1 MTPDIT
7 LYAHHGCPYVQRVAI
22 VLAEKGIAHTRQN
35 IDLHHKPSEFEAAS
49 PLGLVPVLRVG
60 GEAIFDSAVI
70 CEYLDELHPPQLH
83 PLNPLRRAQHRSW
96 MAYGSALLQSVGG
109 FFKARDTSAQEE
121 RRQEVLRL
129 LRRLETELPG
139 SPYFAGAS
147 FTMVDVVFAPVFRY
161 FDAFALMESF
171 DFFVALPKLSA
182 WRLQLAN
189 RPSVQAAV
197 QPDFLPKLVAY
208 LGRLDS
214 ALARSAREAR
224 SPS

>member
-22 VLAEKGIAHTRQN
+22 VLAEKGIAHTRQD
-35 IDLHHKPSEFEAAS
+35 IDLHHKPAEFEAAS

-60 GEAIFDSAVI
+60 DAAIFDSAVI
-70 CEYLDELHPPQLH
+70 CEYLDEMHPPQLH
-83 PLNPLRRAQHRSW
+83 PSNPLRRAQHRSW
-96 MAYGSALLQSVGG
+96 MAYGSALLQSVGA
-109 FFKARDTSAQEE
+109 FFKARDAATQEE

-129 LRRLETELPG
+129 LHRLETELPG
-139 SPYFAGAS
+139 EPYFAGAQ

-161 FDAFALMESF
+161 FDAFTQMESF
-171 DFFVALPKLSA
+171 DFLLGLPKLTA
-182 WRLQLAN
+182 WRQQLAE

-197 QPDFLPKLVAY
+197 QPDFLPNLVAY

-214 ALARSAREAR
+214 ALAQRAREAR
-224 SPS
+224 AAP